1 MTNRAFKTGTCRE
14 QVSLLPPRIED
25 YVERDNPVRAI
36 EAFVCGL
43 DLLELGFL
51 HADYDGGP
59 GQPPYAPADLLKLYL
74 YGYLNRVRSS
84 RNLAREA
91 ERNLEVIWLLKALRP
106 GYRTI
111 ASFRSNNCK
120 ALKATNRQFVVLMRE
135 LGLVSAK
142 LVAIDGAF
150 FHGDASKASIKTRKR
165 LEAEL
170 VAIDRDIEAY
180 HREVDAND
188 AREETH
194 SSSDGGGGRDGDDM
208 AEKVA
213 ALMEERARTQSDL
226 KRLEQSGEAQLSTTD
241 ADARLLSKSGQVVSG
256 YNVQIAV
263 DEKHKLIV
271 ASEVVNDGNDT
282 GQLYEMAKA
291 AKEALE
297 VETLEVVADAGYF
310 NGRALKECEDN
321 GIVAYVPPATRTG
334 RLQAQGRFTHEDFAY
349 DATQNAYRCPA
360 GALLLPTKT
369 SKINGDRRE
378 TVYLSRNSACDAC
391 ALRARC
397 LGPKARTR
405 TIYRWEHQD
414 VIDRHYERMRH
425 AADRVSQRKSLVEH
439 PFGTLKCR
447 AGYRHF
453 LVRGFNKVRGD
464 WSLMALC
471 YNLARMLTIFGFDRF
486 MAILARRA
494 AEQAIL
500 LVLSV
505 VMALTARVRAS
516 MAPSAQKSAP
526 FRLCASPA
534 A

>member
-271 ASEVVNDGNDT
+271 ASEVVNDGNDS
-282 GQLYEMAKA
+282 GQLHRMAKA
-291 AKEALE
+291 AKDELAA
-297 VETLEVVADAGYF
+297 ETLNALADTGYY
-310 NGRALKECEDN
+310 NCHALKACEDD
-321 GIVAYVPPATRTG
+321 GIVAYVPKPGERPG
-334 RLQAQGRFTHEDFAY
+334 WKRK
-349 DATQNAYRCPA
+349 
-360 GALLLPTKT
+360 GA
-369 SKINGDRRE
+369 
-378 TVYLSRNSACDAC
+378 
-391 ALRARC
+391 
-397 LGPKARTR
+397 
-405 TIYRWEHQD
+405 
-414 VIDRHYERMRH
+414 
-425 AADRVSQRKSLVEH
+425 
-439 PFGTLKCR
+439 
-447 AGYRHF
+447 
-453 LVRGFNKVRGD
+453 
-464 WSLMALC
+464 
-471 YNLARMLTIFGFDRF
+471 
-486 MAILARRA
+486 
-494 AEQAIL
+494 
-500 LVLSV
+500 
-505 VMALTARVRAS
+505 
-516 MAPSAQKSAP
+516 
-526 FRLCASPA
+526 
-534 A
+534 